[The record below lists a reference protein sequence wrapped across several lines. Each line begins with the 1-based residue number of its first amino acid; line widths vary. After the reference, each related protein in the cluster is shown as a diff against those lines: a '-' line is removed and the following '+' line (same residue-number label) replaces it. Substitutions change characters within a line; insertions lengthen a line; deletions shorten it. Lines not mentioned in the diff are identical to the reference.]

1 MGKVHGSLA
10 RAGKVKGQTPK
21 VAKQEKKKRLVDQEQ
36 AFGSD
41 STSCCCRS
49 WWSVEVFQYPDE
61 EAWIP
66 GGHGCFGP
74 VSVCYRG
81 LLTLGAGDDVARR
94 QRSTRTRVRTEREA
108 SASVTRA

>member
-1 MGKVHGSLA
+1 
-10 RAGKVKGQTPK
+10 
-21 VAKQEKKKRLVDQEQ
+21 
-36 AFGSD
+36 
-41 STSCCCRS
+41 
-49 WWSVEVFQYPDE
+49 VEVSQYPDE

-108 SASVTRA
+108 SASVTRAETLEFGTMPNITRTAFGGSICKGFLFIHLIDDLKHAGLSRLSIFIVSS